1 MRAHQRL
8 VGERRFYGMREQTY
22 NSMTRRRFRSS
33 ARTLDAVGLHP
44 FTHPSRIVTE
54 FTHLTTAL
62 TMTIQTWP
70 TLGAAL

>member
-1 MRAHQRL
+1 
-8 VGERRFYGMREQTY
+8 
-22 NSMTRRRFRSS
+22 
-33 ARTLDAVGLHP
+33 LHP